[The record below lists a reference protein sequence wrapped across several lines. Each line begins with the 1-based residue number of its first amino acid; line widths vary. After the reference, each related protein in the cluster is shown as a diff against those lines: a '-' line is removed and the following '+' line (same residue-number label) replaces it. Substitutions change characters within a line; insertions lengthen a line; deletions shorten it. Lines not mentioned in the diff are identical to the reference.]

1 MLSFDATPDC
11 VAVDDCARPGPANEL
26 LAATAAAFVRR
37 RAREHGGQRVAVV
50 AQWEVAAALR
60 TLLLRAEEA
69 GGEHA
74 HAQQQQHLL
83 GEADRRAV
91 GTPPGHVLT
100 MEDVHAVGTPGV
112 FENTAQIFEQML
124 RVCREVDPPPPLPL
138 PPRDCDADAD
148 ADGEGGASASAASP
162 SGDGDDEDEDGEAT
176 SRLVLL
182 AHPDHLRRAIRI
194 GETTFAKAHKADA
207 KAAAKAA
214 RGAPPCAAPPPP
226 PRPPRLVPALQPY
239 RLDWPSS
246 EGATSTM
253 WDKEEEADEA
263 ATGAHLDLYA
273 GVSATVHT
281 AGKVVHEATWRD
293 APNGFYP
300 DGEPQRWAHR
310 REVWAVYEVWARA
323 KGVATGVIRRTP

>member
-1 MLSFDATPDC
+1 VLSFDATPDC
-11 VAVDDCARPGPANEL
+11 RAVEDCARPGPANEL

-50 AQWEVAAALR
+50 AQWEVAVALR
-60 TLLLRAEEA
+60 TLLLRGEE

-74 HAQQQQHLL
+74 HARHSLD
-83 GEADRRAV
+83 EADVHAV
-91 GTPPGHVLT
+91 GTTPGHLLT

-124 RVCREVDPPPPLPL
+124 RVCRELDPPPPPL

-148 ADGEGGASASAASP
+148 GEGGASAASAASP
-162 SGDGDDEDEDGEAT
+162 SGDGGDDDEDGGEAT

-194 GETTFAKAHKADA
+194 GETTFAKAHKAAA
-207 KAAAKAA
+207 KAAAAKAA

-246 EGATSTM
+246 EGATSTVVW
-253 WDKEEEADEA
+253 WDKEEGAEEEA
-263 ATGAHLDLYA
+263 ATGAQLDLYA

-323 KGVATGVIRRTP
+323 KGVATGVIRRIP